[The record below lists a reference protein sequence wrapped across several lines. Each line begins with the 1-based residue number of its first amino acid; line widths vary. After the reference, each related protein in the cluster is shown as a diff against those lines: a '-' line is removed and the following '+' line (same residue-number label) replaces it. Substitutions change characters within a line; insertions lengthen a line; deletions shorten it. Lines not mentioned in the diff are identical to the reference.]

1 MATAEPEHTTRI
13 TPAPAVAAPKIGSPK
28 VGTLTLEKEEE
39 KTLPAGLMPWKTIC
53 WDDPVHTMEG
63 VVLLFMR
70 LFGFPKTLA
79 TKKMLEVHLQ
89 GRSIV
94 YTGPKEQAEYYAEM
108 LGKAG
113 MTNTIEPA

>member
-1 MATAEPEHTTRI
+1 MATAEPEHTTS
-13 TPAPAVAAPKIGSPK
+13 TPLAPAVAAPKSGSPK
-28 VGTLTLEKEEE
+28 AGTLVLEEE
-39 KTLPAGLMPWKTIC
+39 KTTPKGLMPWKTIC

-70 LFGFPKTLA
+70 LFGFPKALA
-79 TKKMLEVHLQ
+79 TKKMLEVHLK